1 MNSTEW
7 LLDSIEFQMPSM
19 ISEKQLNRHV
29 KNTVLQANANLRV
42 ALGAIPLPSNHL
54 ATLSRMLLDCHQLS
68 SFVIHFQASSL
79 IRLRRNPRRKMKSHR
94 ASGASS
100 LRTCTAEDVVEDTM
114 RVDHNKVADT
124 MEEDNMEE
132 DTREVHHHHQWRT
145 MKRSPSTECHQDHQW
160 SNPRNSQRDTTVI
173 MDKKDT
179 TDVTD
184 VTDIPLSLL
193 ALCELLSTSWL
204 SLLSPLISTSSNA
217 SRQSKSLLRRSP
229 ERRNADGKSGRSAA
243 DGKSQPSNSS
253 SQLSLSTL
261 QLSSTPSTLSNPL
274 RRSPRTRK
282 LALSMLQLQPVS
294 DPTRTRWSETAV

>member
-1 MNSTEW
+1 
-7 LLDSIEFQMPSM
+7 
-19 ISEKQLNRHV
+19 
-29 KNTVLQANANLRV
+29 
-42 ALGAIPLPSNHL
+42 
-54 ATLSRMLLDCHQLS
+54 
-68 SFVIHFQASSL
+68 
-79 IRLRRNPRRKMKSHR
+79 
-94 ASGASS
+94 
-100 LRTCTAEDVVEDTM
+100 
-114 RVDHNKVADT
+114 
-124 MEEDNMEE
+124 MEEDNMEK

-229 ERRNADGKSGRSAA
+229 ERRNVDGKSGRSAA